1 MKTRRRGFALMA
13 ALWLVVIIGVT
24 GYELSVRSRTRRLAV
39 ANSLETTQAA
49 AAADAAL
56 ETVRAGLENRLTHP
70 LDGRTRSL
78 TNATLDPW
86 GDLSFI
92 RADTIRLGDER
103 AIAHAYDAG
112 SRLQINRA
120 TEADVRRLL
129 VALRLD
135 AGEADRLAQRILDW
149 RDHDTFRRG
158 RGAERA
164 DYLRAG
170 ARTLPSDAD
179 FTRVDELR
187 DVEGMTQELFERI
200 APHVTVLGTGQI
212 NLNSAPLVVLSSLPG
227 LGAEAIALIV
237 RAQESTRSIRSLEEL
252 TNRLSPGAR
261 EAIAETG
268 GELAQRVTFETRE
281 VVVESEGWLD
291 GSPVRARGEA
301 LYAKGGDALFS
312 VWRRVGM

>member
-1 MKTRRRGFALMA
+1 MA

-39 ANSLETTQAA
+39 ANALETTQAA

-56 ETVRAGLENRLTHP
+56 ETVRGKLETRLAHP
-70 LDGRTRSL
+70 LDARTRYL
-78 TNATLDPW
+78 TDAKLDPW

-92 RADTIRLGDER
+92 RADTIRLGNER

-112 SRLQINRA
+112 ARLQINRA

-129 VALRLD
+129 VALQFD
-135 AGEADRLAQRILDW
+135 GSEADRLSQRILDW

-170 ARTLPSDAD
+170 ARMLPDDAD
-179 FTRVDELR
+179 FTRVEGLR
-187 DVEGMTQELFERI
+187 DVEGMTPAFFERV
-200 APHVTVLGTGQI
+200 APYLTVLGSGQV
-212 NLNSAPLVVLSSLPG
+212 NLNSAPLPVLSSLPG
-227 LGAEAIALIV
+227 LGAEAISLILQ
-237 RAQESTRSIRSLEEL
+237 AQGSARPIRSLEEL
-252 TNRLSPGAR
+252 TNRLSPAGHSVLI
-261 EAIAETG
+261 EAGT
-268 GELAQRVTFETRE
+268 ELMQRVTFETRE

-291 GSPVRARGEA
+291 GSPVRSRAEA

-312 VWRRVGM
+312 VWRRVGI